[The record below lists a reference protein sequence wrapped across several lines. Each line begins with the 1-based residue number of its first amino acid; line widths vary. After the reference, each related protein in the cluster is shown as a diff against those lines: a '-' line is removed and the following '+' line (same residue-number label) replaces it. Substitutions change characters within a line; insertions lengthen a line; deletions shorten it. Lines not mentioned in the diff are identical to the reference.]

1 LLNLNL
7 VVVQAYIRKDPQ
19 AKGHS
24 ILYKRTT
31 TKHRSIIKGPSS
43 LYLCKPSLE
52 LHGVF
57 QEDSRYSRC
66 SAADGSPCLGCSSK
80 PRQSCP
86 VRSRVVLQIWQ
97 LQWTVMWGDVRRLGV
112 ECYWGMQCCWWGLL
126 LLLHPKTIH
135 LHRHP
140 PLACS
145 LIHQFLDSR

>member
-1 LLNLNL
+1 M
-7 VVVQAYIRKDPQ
+7 VVAQAYIRKDPQ

-43 LYLCKPSLE
+43 FYLRKPSLE

-57 QEDSRYSRC
+57 QEDYRYCRC
-66 SAADGSPCLGCSSK
+66 STVYGSPCLARSSK

-86 VRSRVVLQIWQ
+86 VRSRAVLQISQ
-97 LQWTVMWGDVRRLGV
+97 LQRKVMWGDVRRLGV
-112 ECYWGMQCCWWGLL
+112 KCYWGMQCCWWGLL
-126 LLLHPKTIH
+126 MLLRPKTIH
-135 LHRHP
+135 LHQHP
-140 PLACS
+140 PLACL